1 MTKTFATVAVFFIAH
16 ELFVLYVV
24 WFDQEALTTGP
35 NTLAPANFEGWK
47 LAKREGT
54 KMAPV
59 IRQLQFYTL
68 WVGNNKFINSTLL
81 LVCAF
86 SSDGLTR
93 LLAALFAALGCAL
106 FFNQM
111 DTAMK
116 LMDAKG
122 DVRPGIA
129 EEMASFIGFL
139 LALWLC
145 AMASDVHAMLKRR
158 RDQKATPM

>member
-54 KMAPV
+54 KMTPV
-59 IRQLQFYTL
+59 IRQLQFYAL
-68 WVGNNKFINSTLL
+68 WVGNNKCIFSTLL

-93 LLAALFAALGCAL
+93 LLAALFTTLCFALY
-106 FFNQM
+106 FTQM

-116 LMDAKG
+116 LMDVKG
-122 DVRPGIA
+122 DVRPGFA
-129 EEMASFIGFL
+129 KEMASLVGFL
-139 LALWLC
+139 LVMWLC
-145 AMASDVHAMLKRR
+145 STASEVHAMLKRR
-158 RDQKATPM
+158 GDRKAKPM

>member
-1 MTKTFATVAVFFIAH
+1 MTKTFATVAVLFIALQ
-16 ELFVLYVV
+16 LFACYVV

-68 WVGNNKFINSTLL
+68 WVGNNKFISSTLL

-93 LLAALFAALGCAL
+93 LLAALFTTLGCAL
-106 FFNQM
+106 YFNQM
-111 DTAMK
+111 DTTMK

-122 DVRPGIA
+122 DVRPGFA

-145 AMASDVHAMLKRR
+145 AMASEVHAMLKRR